1 MAFSVEIQQELDAL
15 LLPWD
20 DVSPRNM
27 FGAMVYLVK
36 GKMFAFVYDNRV
48 IVKVP
53 KENKAAAES
62 QMRASP
68 FIHGHAG
75 HFGDWMA
82 LPLRGARE
90 VGKALPWIRTS
101 YDQAQTSPPSGPGSK
116 KWRRRRLR

>member
-53 KENKAAAES
+53 KEKQGSSGIANES
-62 QMRASP
+62 QPLYSRPHRA
-68 FIHGHAG
+68 F
-75 HFGDWMA
+75 W
-82 LPLRGARE
+82 
-90 VGKALPWIRTS
+90 
-101 YDQAQTSPPSGPGSK
+101 
-116 KWRRRRLR
+116 